1 MRILKNYSGAYEAII
16 FPFMFM
22 LLSDLSTTIATNLIL
37 IFVFYVVMM
46 CSPVKKM
53 LKDYSKDSL
62 EVVFYEDYIEIIE
75 RLIKKKETEKKG

>member
-1 MRILKNYSGAYEAII
+1 
-16 FPFMFM
+16 MFM